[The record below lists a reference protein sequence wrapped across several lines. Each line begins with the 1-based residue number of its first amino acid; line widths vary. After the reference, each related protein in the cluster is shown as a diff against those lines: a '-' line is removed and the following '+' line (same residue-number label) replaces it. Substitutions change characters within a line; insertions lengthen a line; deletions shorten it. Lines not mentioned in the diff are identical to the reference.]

1 MWKEPD
7 CEARLFHF
15 KNVTKG
21 TVPFVSFQCVVIL
34 LFSFGNVDFVFTE

>member
-15 KNVTKG
+15 LNLELLLQ
-21 TVPFVSFQCVVIL
+21 SVIVL